1 MYVQSCH
8 DMLQYI
14 YIKERNEELTMKFTQ
29 IERPNE
35 IVRAI
40 SAELRKKG
48 IVYDKSLGTLFVK
61 LEDGELFDIMTLD
74 CIIDGEAL
82 FAANRPDDENFDVD
96 KYFSLQDVLR
106 IRSLLEEI
114 YEVPVDSLVAIE
126 SKEEFDEYKEDLQDR
141 VRISNEIDLF
151 LNEVFK

>member
-14 YIKERNEELTMKFTQ
+14 YTKERNEESTMKFTQ
-29 IERPNE
+29 IERPND

-48 IVYDKSLGTLFVK
+48 IVYDKTLSSIFITS
-61 LEDGELFDIMTLD
+61 EDNEPFEIMTLD

-82 FAANRPDDENFDVD
+82 FAANRPDDENFEVG

-114 YEVPVDSLVAIE
+114 YEVPVDTLVAIE
-126 SKEEFDEYKEDLQDR
+126 SREELNEFKEVLQER
-141 VRISNEIDLF
+141 VRTSDEIDAF
-151 LNEVFK
+151 LEEVFK

>member
-8 DMLQYI
+8 DMLQYT

-82 FAANRPDDENFDVD
+82 FAANRPNDENFDVD

-126 SKEEFDEYKEDLQDR
+126 SEEEFDEYKEDLQDR

>member
-8 DMLQYI
+8 DMLQYT
-14 YIKERNEELTMKFTQ
+14 YIKERNEESTMKFTQ
-29 IERPNE
+29 IKRPNE

-48 IVYDKSLGTLFVK
+48 IIYDKTLSSIFITV
-61 LEDGELFDIMTLD
+61 EDCEPFEIMTLD

-82 FAANRPDDENFDVD
+82 FAANRPDDENFEVG

-114 YEVPVDSLVAIE
+114 YEVPVDTLVAIE
-126 SKEEFDEYKEDLQDR
+126 SREELNEFKEALQER
-141 VRISNEIDLF
+141 VRTSDEIDAF
-151 LNEVFK
+151 LDEVFK

>member
-1 MYVQSCH
+1 MYVQSSH

-14 YIKERNEELTMKFTQ
+14 YTKERNEESTMKFTQ
-29 IERPNE
+29 IERPND

-48 IVYDKSLGTLFVK
+48 IVYDKTLSSIFITS
-61 LEDGELFDIMTLD
+61 EDNESFEIMTLD

-82 FAANRPDDENFDVD
+82 FAANRPGDENFEVG

-114 YEVPVDSLVAIE
+114 YEVPVDTLVAIE
-126 SKEEFDEYKEDLQDR
+126 SREELNEFKEDLQER
-141 VRISNEIDLF
+141 VRTSDEIDAF
-151 LNEVFK
+151 LDEVFK

>member
-1 MYVQSCH
+1 
-8 DMLQYI
+8 
-14 YIKERNEELTMKFTQ
+14 MKFTQ

-48 IVYDKSLGTLFVK
+48 IVYDKSLGMLFVK

-151 LNEVFK
+151 LSEVFK

>member
-14 YIKERNEELTMKFTQ
+14 YIKERNEESNMKFTQ

-40 SAELRKKG
+40 SDELRKKG
-48 IVYDKSLGTLFVK
+48 IVYDKTLSSIFITVEGCK
-61 LEDGELFDIMTLD
+61 TFEIMTLD

-82 FAANRPDDENFDVD
+82 FAANRPDDENFEVG

-114 YEVPVDSLVAIE
+114 YEVPVDTLVAIE
-126 SKEEFDEYKEDLQDR
+126 SREELNEFKEALQER
-141 VRISNEIDLF
+141 VRTSDEIDAF
-151 LNEVFK
+151 LDEVFK

>member
-1 MYVQSCH
+1 
-8 DMLQYI
+8 
-14 YIKERNEELTMKFTQ
+14 MKFTQ

-82 FAANRPDDENFDVD
+82 FAANRPNDENFDVD

-126 SKEEFDEYKEDLQDR
+126 SEEEFGEYKEDLQDR

>member
-1 MYVQSCH
+1 
-8 DMLQYI
+8 
-14 YIKERNEELTMKFTQ
+14 MKFTQ

-82 FAANRPDDENFDVD
+82 FAANRPNDENFDVD

-126 SKEEFDEYKEDLQDR
+126 SEEEFDEYKEDLQDR

>member
-1 MYVQSCH
+1 MYVQLCH

-48 IVYDKSLGTLFVK
+48 IVYDKSLGMLFVK